1 MLNKLS
7 TLPRAYVRALLFV
20 ASWIMIAVP
29 VWLIC
34 RPSYWAA
41 SASCV
46 IVTLVL
52 AVVPTDD
59 DKIHMLAALFAIAAA
74 VFALCAVA

>member
-1 MLNKLS
+1 MLTKLS
-7 TLPRAYVRALLFV
+7 TLPRAYVWALLFV
-20 ASWIMIAVP
+20 LSWIAIAVP

-34 RPSYWAA
+34 SPSYWAA

-52 AVVPTDD
+52 AAVPTDD
-59 DKIHMLAALFAIAAA
+59 DKIHVVAALFAILAA